1 MSSSSIP
8 GRSPRGRQDRELNA
22 ASPRAVAG
30 EIIISLLGLKVEQN
44 QSWFVS
50 VPQLAGKVFCERE
63 RGGGKR
69 EREEGRERE
78 GDRETTALVTD

>member
-1 MSSSSIP
+1 VSSSSIP

-63 RGGGKR
+63 REGEGR
-69 EREEGRERE
+69 ERGRREGRERE
-78 GDRETTALVTD
+78 IERRPPW